1 MAWLL
6 HHSVIATHTAGANAS
21 RLRNEHAETL
31 AALRL
36 LQPGQRSQ
44 LPQPKEASKAKEI
57 DEAC

>member
-36 LQPGQRSQ
+36 QYQASACSSRS
-44 LPQPKEASKAKEI
+44 PAKEI